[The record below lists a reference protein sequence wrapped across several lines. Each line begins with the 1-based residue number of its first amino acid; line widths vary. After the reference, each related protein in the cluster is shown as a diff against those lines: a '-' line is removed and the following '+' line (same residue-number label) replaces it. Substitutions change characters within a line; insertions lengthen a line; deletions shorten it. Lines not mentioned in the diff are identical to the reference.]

1 MASAPS
7 SVLVLL
13 TAQLAVAVPH
23 FALLS
28 GFVGG
33 MTDTLQSLVLPPLVY
48 LAETRRRRLRTMPSI
63 LLDDGDGD
71 GDGDG
76 ATAKASG
83 RRRGRGVAREW
94 AELVFCSLLAA
105 AGAAFIVFATTSN
118 VEAIMAFV
126 ASQRQQG
133 ADETSSEL

>member
-1 MASAPS
+1 M
-7 SVLVLL
+7 LVLL

-63 LLDDGDGD
+63 LLDDGD